1 MTTPDSDTKKT
12 SFHEFVGKKVNE
24 LYRSSAHSSTSRG
37 TLAALRRA
45 AGKRPGETP
54 EIWDITMSGLAEY
67 DQNPWVRRL
76 QRSAP
81 EAPTPHESAAH
92 IVLCLYATHQQSQA
106 NNMNDPNTP
115 LGRAIQRLHATG
127 RESGGLNKRFT
138 ALATSQDIDEAA
150 FHLRGIVTLLRRQS
164 IPLDYAQLARD
175 LVNFQ
180 DPERRGQVLLRWS
193 RDFHR
198 TRADTQ
204 TATPETATETLEGE
218 KR

>member
-1 MTTPDSDTKKT
+1 MTTPESDIQPVP
-12 SFHEFVGKKVNE
+12 FHEHMGRKINE
-24 LYRSSAHSSTSRG
+24 LFRSSAHSSTSKG

-45 AGKRPGETP
+45 AGKQPGESP

-81 EAPTPHESAAH
+81 DAPTPHESAAH
-92 IVLCLYATHQQSQA
+92 IVLCLYATHQQSQS
-106 NNMNDPNTP
+106 NNMHDPHTP
-115 LGRAIQRLHATG
+115 LGRAIRRLQATG

-198 TRADTQ
+198 TRPSTHE
-204 TATPETATETLEGE
+204 TTPEIAIQTLEGE
-218 KR
+218 